1 MISGKQL
8 AEAGYKYL
16 GTPYSQMDCQAFV
29 EQCLKDCGLNKN
41 LAGSNAWFREVHQN
55 GEILTPEECVS
66 KYGKVPPGAFL
77 FILSQDG
84 KEPAK
89 YKSDNLGN
97 ASHIGIATGKGEGAI
112 HSSQSKGGV
121 CESKFKGKTIS
132 GGWNK
137 VGLWNQVELVELVDR
152 RDGSSWST
160 DWMDQK
166 NRPSGPPKAEEP
178 KYAIVCSDNGNP
190 VNTRKG
196 PGKTYALSKAGKLNP
211 GTPVQILKTQTPWC
225 QIKVKDANKATWY
238 CWIMETYLR
247 EVQPTAQPISQP
259 PAPTTAQSTTPQP
272 DQPQIEEGDETELV
286 NRPRCCDHCRLCVP
300 GCLCQQQEADG
311 SGGVPS

>member
-77 FILSQDG
+77 FILSKDG

-112 HSSQSKGGV
+112 HSSASRGCV
-121 CESKFKGKTIS
+121 AESKFQNKSIN
-132 GGWNK
+132 GGWNR
-137 VGLWNQVELVELVDR
+137 VGLWNQVEL
-152 RDGSSWST
+152 
-160 DWMDQK
+160 
-166 NRPSGPPKAEEP
+166 NRPSGPPPEEEP
-178 KYAIVCSDNGNP
+178 KYAIVTSPNGNP

-211 GTPVQILKTQTPWC
+211 GTPVQILKTQSPWC
-225 QIKVKDANKATWY
+225 QIKTTDANQATWY

-247 EVQPTAQPISQP
+247 EVQPTAQPQK
-259 PAPTTAQSTTPQP
+259 
-272 DQPQIEEGDETELV
+272 EEGDENELV

-311 SGGVPS
+311 PGGLPS

>member
-29 EQCLKDCGLNKN
+29 EQCLKDCGLSKN

-77 FILSQDG
+77 FILAKDG

-112 HSSQSKGGV
+112 HSSASRGCV
-121 CESKFKGKTIS
+121 AESKFQNKSIN
-132 GGWNK
+132 GGWNR
-137 VGLWNQVELVELVDR
+137 VGLWNQVELVELVDQR
-152 RDGSSWST
+152 A
-160 DWMDQK
+160 Q
-166 NRPSGPPKAEEP
+166 NRPSGPPQEEEP
-178 KYAIVCSDNGNP
+178 KYAIVTSPNSKP

-211 GTPVQILKTQTPWC
+211 GTPVQILKTQKGWC
-225 QIKVKDANKATWY
+225 QIKTTDANQATWY

-247 EVQPTAQPISQP
+247 EVQPTARPISQT
-259 PAPTTAQSTTPQP
+259 PAPTTPDPTPAP
-272 DQPQIEEGDETELV
+272 DQPQKEEGDENELV

-311 SGGVPS
+311 SGGLPS

>member
-77 FILSQDG
+77 FILAKDG

-112 HSSQSKGGV
+112 HSSASRGCV
-121 CESKFKGKTIS
+121 AESKFQNKSIN
-132 GGWNK
+132 GGWNR
-137 VGLWNQVELVELVDR
+137 VGLWNQVELVDR
-152 RDGSSWST
+152 
-160 DWMDQK
+160 Q
-166 NRPSGPPKAEEP
+166 NRPSDPPQEEEP
-178 KYAIVCSDNGNP
+178 KYAIVTSPNSKP

-211 GTPVQILKTQTPWC
+211 GTPVQILKTQKGWC
-225 QIKVKDANKATWY
+225 YIKTTDANKATWY

-259 PAPTTAQSTTPQP
+259 PAPTPPDPTPQN
-272 DQPQIEEGDETELV
+272 QPKEEGDETELV

-311 SGGVPS
+311 PGGVPS

>member
-77 FILSQDG
+77 FILSKDG

-112 HSSQSKGGV
+112 HSSASRGCV
-121 CESKFKGKTIS
+121 AESKFQNKSIN
-132 GGWNK
+132 GGWNR
-137 VGLWNQVELVELVDR
+137 VGLWNQVELVDR
-152 RDGSSWST
+152 
-160 DWMDQK
+160 Q
-166 NRPSGPPKAEEP
+166 NRPSGPPPEEEP
-178 KYAIVCSDNGNP
+178 KYAIVTSPNGNP

-211 GTPVQILKTQTPWC
+211 GTPVQILKTQSPWC
-225 QIKVKDANKATWY
+225 QIKTTDANQATWY

-247 EVQPTAQPISQP
+247 EVQPTAQPISQT
-259 PAPTTAQSTTPQP
+259 PAP
-272 DQPQIEEGDETELV
+272 DQPQKEEGDENELV

-311 SGGVPS
+311 PGGLPS

>member
-77 FILSQDG
+77 FILSKDG

-112 HSSQSKGGV
+112 HSSASRGCV
-121 CESKFKGKTIS
+121 AESKFQNKSIN
-132 GGWNK
+132 GGWNR
-137 VGLWNQVELVELVDR
+137 VGLWNQVEL
-152 RDGSSWST
+152 
-160 DWMDQK
+160 
-166 NRPSGPPKAEEP
+166 NRPSGPPPEEEP
-178 KYAIVCSDNGNP
+178 KYAIVTSPNGNP

-225 QIKVKDANKATWY
+225 QIKVKDANQATWY

-247 EVQPTAQPISQP
+247 EVQPTAQPQK
-259 PAPTTAQSTTPQP
+259 
-272 DQPQIEEGDETELV
+272 EEGDENELV

-311 SGGVPS
+311 PGGLPS

>member
-112 HSSQSKGGV
+112 HSSASRGCV
-121 CESKFKGKTIS
+121 AESKFQNKSIN
-132 GGWNK
+132 GGWNQ
-137 VGLWNQVELVELVDR
+137 VGLWNQVELVDR
-152 RDGSSWST
+152 
-160 DWMDQK
+160 Q
-166 NRPSGPPKAEEP
+166 NCPAGPPNADEP
-178 KYAIVCSDNGNP
+178 TMAIVTSPNSKP

-196 PGKTYALSKAGKLNP
+196 PSRNYPLSKAGKLEV
-211 GTPVQILKTQTPWC
+211 GTPVEVIKTQKGWC
-225 QIKVKDANKATWY
+225 YIKTTDANKATWY

-247 EVQPTAQPISQP
+247 EVQPTAQPISQT
-259 PAPTTAQSTTPQP
+259 PAPTPPDPTPQN
-272 DQPQIEEGDETELV
+272 QPKEEGDETELV

-311 SGGVPS
+311 PGGLPS